1 MKHDPPHDLRPLFL
15 IGMPGC
21 GKSVL
26 GKRIAAVLAL
36 PFADIDERIVARIGM
51 PISRFFAERGE
62 PAFRALERQT
72 LESAAAEPGA
82 RVIATGGG
90 IVLDPVNVE
99 TMRAHG
105 TVLWIDRPLADI
117 LSDVRQDTRP
127 LLAGDAAERLRT
139 LYAQRQPLYRAAA
152 HLRLD
157 NSGCT
162 RDQAVAKALA
172 LLQSE

>member
-1 MKHDPPHDLRPLFL
+1 MKLEARLAPRPLFL

-26 GKRIAAVLAL
+26 GERIAEALAL
-36 PFADIDERIVARIGM
+36 PFADIDARIEAQIGM
-51 PISRFFAERGE
+51 PIARFFAEQGE

-72 LESAAAEPGA
+72 LETLAAQPGA
-82 RVIATGGG
+82 TVIATGGG
-90 IVLDPVNVE
+90 IVLDPANVE
-99 TMRAHG
+99 TMRARG

-117 LSDVRQDTRP
+117 IGDVRQDTRP
-127 LLAGDAAERLRT
+127 LLAGNAALRLQT
-139 LYAQRQPLYRAAA
+139 LFAQREPLYRAAA

-162 RDQAVAKALA
+162 REQAAQRALA
-172 LLQSE
+172 LL